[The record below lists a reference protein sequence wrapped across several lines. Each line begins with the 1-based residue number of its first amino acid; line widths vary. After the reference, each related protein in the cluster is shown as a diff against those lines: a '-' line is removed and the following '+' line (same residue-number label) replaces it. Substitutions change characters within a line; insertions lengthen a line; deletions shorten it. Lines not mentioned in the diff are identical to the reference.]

1 MVATLVPFDESLSGW
16 ERALYAFLAEKERR
30 SGSRR
35 TVEGYS
41 RMLQH
46 FFGAVGKPPERV
58 TSREVFAFAHGV
70 GPSGREPSAVT
81 IGARMA
87 CVSSFYRF
95 LIRMGLVASNP
106 CDQLE
111 RPRVSPSPPRGLS
124 ADEIKRLLA
133 VIPDTS
139 VGMRDRAIILTLT
152 LTGRRRSEVINM
164 KAGDIAC
171 ANGTAYYTY
180 RGKGGKRAKREL
192 PRPAFD
198 AIERALAAW
207 GKDMAAM
214 DPKESLWPSGS
225 HAADGRGLTSG
236 TFYGNLRRYLKNAG
250 LPPAGVH
257 ILRHSAAK
265 LRRDAG
271 ESIEDVSRFLDHSSL
286 AVTTVYLRRLEG
298 QEDRNWPKV
307 AQALGV

>member
-1 MVATLVPFDESLSGW
+1 MVATLIPFDESLSGW

-58 TSREVFAFAHGV
+58 TSPEVFAFAHGV
-70 GPSGREPSAVT
+70 GLSGREPSAVT

-111 RPRVSPSPPRGLS
+111 RPRVSPSPPRGLT
-124 ADEIKRLLA
+124 AEDIRKLLA
-133 VIPDTS
+133 AIPDTP
-139 VGMRDRAIILTLT
+139 VGLRDRAIILVLT
-152 LTGRRRSEVINM
+152 LTGRRRAEVLGL
-164 KAGDIAC
+164 KRGDISC
-171 ANGTAYYTY
+171 ENGTAYYTY

-192 PRPAFD
+192 PRPAYE
-198 AIERALAAW
+198 AIDTALEAW
-207 GKDMAAM
+207 GKSLLTM
-214 DPKESLWPSGS
+214 DPGESLWPSGS
-225 HAADGRGLTSG
+225 PTGNGLTSG
-236 TFYGNLRRYLKNAG
+236 TFYGNLRRHLRNAG

-271 ESIEDVSRFLDHSSL
+271 ESIEEVSRFLDHSSL